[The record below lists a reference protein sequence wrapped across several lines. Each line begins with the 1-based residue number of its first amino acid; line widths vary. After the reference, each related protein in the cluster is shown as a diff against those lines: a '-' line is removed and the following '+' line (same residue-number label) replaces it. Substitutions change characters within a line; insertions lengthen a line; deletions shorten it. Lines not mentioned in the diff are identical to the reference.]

1 MIKFLASD
9 KNQVKHNNLKTCWL
23 SVFILHIYQNRRLMF
38 LEFKTCERKEL
49 TIVEYEAIWK
59 LKPFD

>member
-1 MIKFLASD
+1 VIETRI
-9 KNQVKHNNLKTCWL
+9 NYNNLKTCWL
-23 SVFILHIYQNRRLMF
+23 SVFILHIYQLRRLIF

-49 TIVEYEAIWK
+49 TVVEYEAIWK